1 MNCGIVKKKKIGEWA
16 IRIQGSWKQDQ
27 GSETRCS
34 SLHTI
39 TIVKDKPSTSARV
52 FLKEKIRYSPTSY
65 ESRRNMG

>member
-16 IRIQGSWKQDQ
+16 IRSQGSWKQDQ

-34 SLHTI
+34 NLRTI
-39 TIVKDKPSTSARV
+39 IIVKDKPSTSARV
-52 FLKEKIRYSPTSY
+52 FFKEKIRYSPTSY